1 MCVNEVAEEGGY
13 ECECPDG
20 FLMLASMTSMSCA
33 NVTEPADAAGLPV
46 VYREADDSYFACD
59 IAGMPPQ
66 LRPPVRQNVV

>member
-46 VYREADDSYFACD
+46 FYGEAEDSYFACNPG
-59 IAGMPPQ
+59 IPSK
-66 LRPPVRQNVV
+66 LRPPVRENVV